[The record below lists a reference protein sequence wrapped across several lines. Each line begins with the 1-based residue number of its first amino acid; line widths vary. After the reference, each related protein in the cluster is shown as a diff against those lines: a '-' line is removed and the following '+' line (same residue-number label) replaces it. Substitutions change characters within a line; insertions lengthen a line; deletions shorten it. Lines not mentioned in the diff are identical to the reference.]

1 MEYTFIGALVVLLGL
16 IILNKIAIME
26 KQIKN
31 QKFILDQIS
40 EQLEIPEHPVNDEV
54 RKLLKE
60 QNYVEAVK
68 MVREVLGL
76 SLIEAKQYVDRIKN
90 GWLSE
95 ISMA

>member
-90 GWLSE
+90 G
-95 ISMA
+95 

>member
-40 EQLEIPEHPVNDEV
+40 KQLEIPEHPVNNEV

-60 QNYVEAVK
+60 QNYVEAIK

-90 GWLSE
+90 G
-95 ISMA
+95 